1 MTTAPI
7 PSPIRTGAALALSAI
22 LFGFILGGI
31 FGFNEDAVKG
41 RLEASGAAVVAT
53 VYQGD
58 VAAKDAVVAK
68 SWDYLKRAH
77 MHGGGIGAAAL
88 GAIAVIVLMTGMGT
102 VARWSALFF
111 GAGALLYSCFWLWAG
126 FKAPGMGSTGA
137 AKESLAFLAVPGAGL
152 ALLGA
157 AGALFAVL
165 TDQRSSSRA

>member
-1 MTTAPI
+1 MTTI
-7 PSPIRTGAALALSAI
+7 PVPFQIRTGAALALSAI

-41 RLEASGAAVVAT
+41 RLEASGAAAVAT

-68 SWDYLKRAH
+68 SWEYLLRAH

-88 GAIAVIVLMTGMGT
+88 GAIAAIVLLTGMGT

-111 GAGALLYSCFWLWAG
+111 GAGALLYSIFWLWAG

-137 AKESLAFLAVPGAGL
+137 AKEALAFLAVPGAGL
-152 ALLGA
+152 ALLGV

-165 TDQRSSSRA
+165 VDRRET